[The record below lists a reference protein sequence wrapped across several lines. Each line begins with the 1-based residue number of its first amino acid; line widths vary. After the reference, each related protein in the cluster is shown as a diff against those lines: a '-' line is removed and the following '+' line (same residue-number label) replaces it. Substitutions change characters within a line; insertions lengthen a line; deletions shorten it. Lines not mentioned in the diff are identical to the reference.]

1 MSTADKIFRKL
12 SFMQRC
18 IDYLKSID
26 PESTNLESNY
36 EKRSA
41 VERNFQ
47 LTIECAID
55 IGEIIIVNEGF
66 ERPEDYRSV
75 FQILGRHEIIP
86 KELAEKFVSVAE
98 FRNILV
104 HIYEEVDTNI
114 LRKLLTEDL
123 KDFDTFTLYTAEYAA
138 KLTNK

>member
-1 MSTADKIFRKL
+1 MSVADKLFRKL

-18 IDYLKSID
+18 VDYLKSID
-26 PESTNLESNY
+26 PESLNLESNY

-47 LTIECAID
+47 LAIECAID
-55 IGEIIIVNEGF
+55 IGEIIISKEGL

-75 FQILGRHEIIP
+75 FRILGRHEIIP
-86 KELAEKFVSVAE
+86 EEFAEKFSFSAG

-104 HIYEEVDTNI
+104 HVYEEVDLDI
-114 LRKLLTEDL
+114 LRKLLAENL
-123 KDFDTFTLYTAEYAA
+123 RDFDIFALYAAEYAA
-138 KLTNK
+138 KLAE